1 MKRNTIISSAQKSVA
16 EVREALDQYLE
27 GVKHDLSLSSIGTT
41 VYVNLVYYDFK
52 PRRVVRNEIEDIAPN
67 IEVDNIRREYSDA
80 AIVDAYYEDIDNPQ
94 QIYIRLDNGEMI
106 PTTLS
111 TLLVERMSRRNY
123 CKRA

>member
-1 MKRNTIISSAQKSVA
+1 MNRNTIISSAQKSVA
-16 EVREALDQYLE
+16 EVREALDHYLE

-67 IEVDNIRREYSDA
+67 IEVDNIRREYSDT

-106 PTTLS
+106 PTNIS
-111 TLLVERMSRRNY
+111 ILLVERMSRRNY

>member
-1 MKRNTIISSAQKSVA
+1 MNRNTIISSAQKSVV

-27 GVKHDLSLSSIGTT
+27 GVKHDLNLSSIGTT

-67 IEVDNIRREYSDA
+67 IEVDDIRREYSDA

-106 PTTLS
+106 PTNIS
-111 TLLVERMSRRNY
+111 ILLVERMSRRNY

>member
-1 MKRNTIISSAQKSVA
+1 MKKNTIISSAQKSVA

-27 GVKHDLSLSSIGTT
+27 GVIHDLSLSSIGST

-67 IEVDNIRREYSDA
+67 IEVDNIRREYSDT

>member
-1 MKRNTIISSAQKSVA
+1 MKKNTIISSAQKSVA

-67 IEVDNIRREYSDA
+67 IEVDNIRREYSDT